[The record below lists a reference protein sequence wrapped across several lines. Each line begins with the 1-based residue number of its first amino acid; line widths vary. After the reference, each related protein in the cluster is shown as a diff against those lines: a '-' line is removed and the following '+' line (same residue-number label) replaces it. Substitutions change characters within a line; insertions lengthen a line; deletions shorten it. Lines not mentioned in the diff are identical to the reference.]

1 MKTEE
6 GKLLLSQL
14 DSHPHHPAVVNWTS
28 FASGVKTLSTG
39 NQEFNSTVF
48 FDEFTFLELTE
59 VTGNYT
65 VCQKALCCHLSY
77 KMSEKRSINKWLEHP
92 TQWVIPVALKWWYRK
107 PLKIHRYTC
116 SLAVKISN
124 VTCIVPNQFLNISFE
139 RVLMLIFLFHTW
151 VYTFREREKTI

>member
-77 KMSEKRSINKWLEHP
+77 KMSEKRSDEVYALGAFDGLHTVEGSYYLQVMIALVARELPGKIQD
-92 TQWVIPVALKWWYRK
+92 TQLNLNFRQKMNYFCYRYV
-107 PLKIHRYTC
+107 PLSRIYIYQKIC
-116 SLAVKISN
+116 GL
-124 VTCIVPNQFLNISFE
+124 FE
-139 RVLMLIFLFHTW
+139 I
-151 VYTFREREKTI
+151 